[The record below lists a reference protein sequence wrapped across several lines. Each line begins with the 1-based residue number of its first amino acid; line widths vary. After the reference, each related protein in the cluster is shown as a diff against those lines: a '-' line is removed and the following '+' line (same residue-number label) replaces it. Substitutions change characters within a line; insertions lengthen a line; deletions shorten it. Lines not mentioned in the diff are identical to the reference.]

1 MPTKECFMSATTDY
15 QLYYIAQALSETSG
29 YVLPSRE
36 CFINLSPDY
45 QWYHVWKAW
54 GGGS

>member
-1 MPTKECFMSATTDY
+1 MPTKECFINASTDD
-15 QLYYIAQALSETSG
+15 QLYYIVEALSENSG
-29 YVLPSRE
+29 YTPPSRE
-36 CFINLSPDY
+36 CFLTLSPDY

>member
-1 MPTKECFMSATTDY
+1 MSATTDY